1 MAGTELLADDSEPAL
16 GLSDFFHLDVGG
28 WVFSIPT
35 MALAVFRES
44 VLWREVCCLT
54 PTDSRRIFLD
64 RDGFVFRHVHHFLL
78 TSQLSSSYLVDLDVL
93 YEQTKAVGLQSMTED
108 LTKKWSAQRIVDPPV
123 SRLAKHTT
131 LPMAY
136 GASFSDIKK
145 MEAFSKSAFEAVGTA
160 LQPVFASTWAL
171 EKLKDEEPQQRMQ
184 TKPDMSVTEKAAI
197 NYWKTRK
204 CSSRLCELPLKSSL
218 FPGNQDKAPLGLLH
232 NPFLDV
238 LQDVPYCFLPIDM
251 LEKYPGLLTD
261 DNLLWFAENFAL
273 IECGCQEFRFIGY
286 VHGSNPE
293 TALFSSTS
301 SAGSKGERKKA
312 TKPFYILAL
321 ELLAK
326 YPDSSLGQLSIESSV
341 DGNKLYI
348 TGTGTLFLHVKNWMG
363 TCRLPLT
370 RSFLEI
376 YALCTFLDKEDAVY
390 QSMREAVRSYLKS
403 RTRVD
408 GRILCNWTAD
418 VRAFPKHQIVRV
430 YVRSHWY
437 ATYLKTLLKYPEL
450 LANSRKACWITCGF
464 SLLVNGDGEMFRHIL
479 NFLRL
484 GSLHLPSEF
493 IEWDIL
499 CQEVTEFQIPSLVK
513 ALYEC
518 KAYRLWVKGRRCAHH
533 LEDPKLEVMSW
544 FSSADELHVIRNV
557 QENITVTSKGLVPDK
572 LGELRS
578 PAVNLSHFLH
588 SNEGREVDETVE
600 DCTDYTAASESSTTI
615 SACHQCIP
623 PACGTFLASDRGNSL
638 KYHIGGEG
646 LLYSG
651 CRGEMQ
657 QDGPTVKEVMQGF
670 TPACDSSSRHHEYSR
685 LTQTVM
691 QCSHPPLDDKT
702 ASNTEAP
709 CLLIERG
716 GLGDLGTILW
726 VQHRPLL
733 ATDGSSTTFEDSIIY
748 TTEMDIPRCPEGTAE
763 DQFFLTLNMSHKEI
777 LYARQCHSFLIG
789 LILDFIQQGNPKPSI
804 CNVMSLVS
812 MCWAFQIPVRQ
823 FVNNLMVPK
832 FYKGKKHTREALLCW
847 LEFSLPYARRYGKC
861 VNMMLQKGH
870 HRSASCV
877 TLRNLLY

>member
-35 MALAVFRES
+35 MTLARFRES

-78 TSQLSSSYLVDLDVL
+78 TSQLSSSFLVDIDVL
-93 YEQTKAVGLQSMTED
+93 YEQTKAVGLQSMTE
-108 LTKKWSAQRIVDPPV
+108 
-123 SRLAKHTT
+123 
-131 LPMAY
+131 
-136 GASFSDIKK
+136 
-145 MEAFSKSAFEAVGTA
+145 
-160 LQPVFASTWAL
+160 AL

-286 VHGSNPE
+286 VHGSNPD

-312 TKPFYILAL
+312 TKPFYILTL

-326 YPDSSLGQLSIESSV
+326 YPDSTLGQLSIESSV

-408 GRILCNWTAD
+408 GRILCDSWTAD

-437 ATYLKTLLKYPEL
+437 STYLKTLLKYPEL

-464 SLLVNGDGEMFRHIL
+464 SLLVNGDGDMFRHIL

-484 GSLHLPSEF
+484 GRLHLPSEF

-518 KAYRLWVKGRRCAHH
+518 KAY
-533 LEDPKLEVMSW
+533 
-544 FSSADELHVIRNV
+544 
-557 QENITVTSKGLVPDK
+557 
-572 LGELRS
+572 
-578 PAVNLSHFLH
+578 
-588 SNEGREVDETVE
+588 
-600 DCTDYTAASESSTTI
+600 
-615 SACHQCIP
+615 
-623 PACGTFLASDRGNSL
+623 
-638 KYHIGGEG
+638 
-646 LLYSG
+646 
-651 CRGEMQ
+651 
-657 QDGPTVKEVMQGF
+657 
-670 TPACDSSSRHHEYSR
+670 SSRHICRH
-685 LTQTVM
+685 M
-691 QCSHPPLDDKT
+691 NID
-702 ASNTEAP
+702 
-709 CLLIERG
+709 
-716 GLGDLGTILW
+716 
-726 VQHRPLL
+726 VQ
-733 ATDGSSTTFEDSIIY
+733 
-748 TTEMDIPRCPEGTAE
+748 
-763 DQFFLTLNMSHKEI
+763 
-777 LYARQCHSFLIG
+777 
-789 LILDFIQQGNPKPSI
+789 
-804 CNVMSLVS
+804 
-812 MCWAFQIPVRQ
+812 
-823 FVNNLMVPK
+823 
-832 FYKGKKHTREALLCW
+832 
-847 LEFSLPYARRYGKC
+847 
-861 VNMMLQKGH
+861 
-870 HRSASCV
+870 
-877 TLRNLLY
+877 

>member
-35 MALAVFRES
+35 MALARFRES

-64 RDGFVFRHVHHFLL
+64 HDGFVFRHVHQFLL
-78 TSQLSSSYLVDLDVL
+78 TSQLSSSFLVDIDVL
-93 YEQTKAVGLQSMTED
+93 YEQTKAVGLQSMTE
-108 LTKKWSAQRIVDPPV
+108 
-123 SRLAKHTT
+123 
-131 LPMAY
+131 
-136 GASFSDIKK
+136 
-145 MEAFSKSAFEAVGTA
+145 
-160 LQPVFASTWAL
+160 AL

-273 IECGCQEFRFIGY
+273 IECGCQEFRFIGNFLHTGKFFLPEKFSKFDVLEAEIKSLEIPGLLQALCTEKKTFGY
-286 VHGSNPE
+286 VHGSNPD
-293 TALFSSTS
+293 TALFSSTG
-301 SAGSKGERKKA
+301 SAGSKGKRKKA

-326 YPDSSLGQLSIESSV
+326 YPDSTLGQLSIESSV

-437 ATYLKTLLKYPEL
+437 STYLKTLLKYPEL

-533 LEDPKLEVMSW
+533 LVDPKLEVMSW
-544 FSSADELHVIRNV
+544 FSSADGL
-557 QENITVTSKGLVPDK
+557 QENITVSSKGLVPDK

-588 SNEGREVDETVE
+588 SNEGREVDETVQ
-600 DCTDYTAASESSTTI
+600 DCTDYTAGSESSTTI

-670 TPACDSSSRHHEYSR
+670 TPACDSSSQHHEYSR

-733 ATDGSSTTFEDSIIY
+733 ASDGSSTTFEDSIIY
-748 TTEMDIPRCPEGTAE
+748 TTEMDIPRCAEGTAE
-763 DQFFLTLNMSHKEI
+763 DHFFLTLNMSHKEI
-777 LYARQCHSFLIG
+777 MYARQCHSFLIG
-789 LILDFIQQGNPKPSI
+789 LILDCIQQGNPKPSI
-804 CNVMSLVS
+804 CNVMRLVS

-832 FYKGKKHTREALLCW
+832 FYKGKKHKREALLCW
-847 LEFSLPYARRYGKC
+847 LEFSLPYAQRYGKC